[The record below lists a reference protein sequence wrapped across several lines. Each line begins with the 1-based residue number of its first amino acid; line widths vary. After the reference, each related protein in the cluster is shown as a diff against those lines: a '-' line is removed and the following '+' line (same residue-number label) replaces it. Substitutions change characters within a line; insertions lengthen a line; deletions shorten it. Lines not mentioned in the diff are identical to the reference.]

1 MAVPL
6 FINQNRRFL
15 EDSLMLQ
22 LQRLAALLL
31 SLGILSCG
39 ALAQSQKTLP
49 YLDPSLPTQQRVDDL
64 VSRMT
69 LEEKVPQLIN
79 TAPGIP
85 RLNVPAYHYCSE
97 GLHAIAPSASSTLFP
112 QPL

>member
-15 EDSLMLQ
+15 ENSLMLQ

-31 SLGILSCG
+31 ALGMLSSG
-39 ALAQSQKTLP
+39 AIAQSQKTLP

-69 LEEKVPQLIN
+69 LDEKAAQLIN
-79 TAPGIP
+79 TAPGIS
-85 RLNVPAYHYCSE
+85 RLGVPPYDWWNE
-97 GLHAIAPSASSTLFP
+97 GLHGVARSGF
-112 QPL
+112 